1 MEQWYLLYCKPKQE
15 QRALDNLKMQGIE
28 SYFPT
33 FSHSKLVRGKRATSE
48 KPLFPNYLF
57 VHLDSQTGP
66 FNKVKNTRGVSSFVM
81 CGANYQVVPDA
92 IVANTRAMSA
102 GVVVDELPK
111 TGEQV
116 QIEIGSYQGLSAIYL
131 EPDGDKRSVLLLKL
145 LNQDV
150 KMVLNNSEFSK
161 LAVA

>member
-1 MEQWYLLYCKPKQE
+1 MDQWYLLYCKPKQE
-15 QRALDNLKMQGIE
+15 QRALDNLKLQGIE

-33 FSHSKLVRGKRATSE
+33 FSHSKIVRGKRTTSE

-57 VHLDSQTGP
+57 VKLNSSCGP
-66 FNKVKNTRGVSSFVM
+66 FSKVKNTRGVSCFVM
-81 CGANYQVVPDA
+81 AGVTYQLVPDV
-92 IVANTRAMSA
+92 IVAKTKQMSA
-102 GVVVDELPK
+102 QVHIDELPK
-111 TGEQV
+111 AGEHI
-116 QIEIGSYQGLSAIYL
+116 QINNGSYKGLEAIFL

-150 KMVLNNSEFSK
+150 KMVLSNDAFSK